1 MPEEIGISVV
11 NNGEGTQ
18 PFMVAFLEARNE
30 IPESRYLREISTTAS
45 TTNNRVKKNFQSM
58 MMFDEDDSFFTS
70 TPCRVHTLYVSFKDL
85 GWEVCLPSLQLSVC
99 WTSFELFDSRIGL
112 LLLKDT
118 LLITAPVNVFFRL
131 VDA

>member
-58 MMFDEDDSFFTS
+58 MMFEEEDFFAS
-70 TPCRVHTLYVSFKDL
+70 TP
-85 GWEVCLPSLQLSVC
+85 
-99 WTSFELFDSRIGL
+99 
-112 LLLKDT
+112 
-118 LLITAPVNVFFRL
+118 
-131 VDA
+131 